1 MRMVVDAVL
10 VCVSCARLGGGRRTH
25 LLLALSHLT
34 FNHASTRSPLVLQ
47 HTTSIVLKIIL
58 DYKKLDPPPPYKII
72 GRLKYLAHAWYG
84 CNVILEG
91 GEVCV

>member
-1 MRMVVDAVL
+1 MGECVHGCQWVAVTL
-10 VCVSCARLGGGRRTH
+10 RNSL
-25 LLLALSHLT
+25 
-34 FNHASTRSPLVLQ
+34 FNPLVLQ